1 MSHDVPYWNNYNKT
15 VRISRWHLST
25 PYTSSDPGFS
35 IYFWNTEILKLG
47 ILIYVLANSIRHTFG
62 VCSQEIKWHF
72 QLFYRKHSSVDNR
85 CYLVWF
91 TRKKWFYTSVYYVF
105 FFWFVKVVTTN
116 ECLLTNSVNLSL
128 YCYKYNIS
136 MYTWLGETILVYI
149 IYIEDLRIQQEF
161 VLCHEVQVMC
171 VCLCI
176 VISYT
181 YCVVFLLCLSS
192 SCVPYVAN
200 VSGLSICDCPFG
212 ILKRLLTADFR
223 LCNLYI
229 YSYLM

>member
-91 TRKKWFYTSVYYVF
+91 TRKSDSTHLCIMSSSFDLWKLLRPMNVYRQTP
-105 FFWFVKVVTTN
+105 W
-116 ECLLTNSVNLSL
+116 
-128 YCYKYNIS
+128 I
-136 MYTWLGETILVYI
+136 WVYI
-149 IYIEDLRIQQEF
+149 VINTTF
-161 VLCHEVQVMC
+161 P
-171 VCLCI
+171 CI
-176 VISYT
+176 R
-181 YCVVFLLCLSS
+181 
-192 SCVPYVAN
+192 
-200 VSGLSICDCPFG
+200 D
-212 ILKRLLTADFR
+212 
-223 LCNLYI
+223 
-229 YSYLM
+229 

>member
-116 ECLLTNSVNLSL
+116 ECLQTNSVNLSL

-136 MYTWLGETILVYI
+136 MYTWLGETILVYHY
-149 IYIEDLRIQQEF
+149 IYWRFKNTTVICFVPWSSSYVCLFVYSDFLHILCCVFALFVF
-161 VLCHEVQVMC
+161 VLCT
-171 VCLCI
+171 LC
-176 VISYT
+176 
-181 YCVVFLLCLSS
+181 C
-192 SCVPYVAN
+192 
-200 VSGLSICDCPFG
+200 
-212 ILKRLLTADFR
+212 
-223 LCNLYI
+223 
-229 YSYLM
+229 

>member
-72 QLFYRKHSSVDNR
+72 QLFYRKHSTVDNR

-116 ECLLTNSVNLSL
+116 ECLQTNSVNLSL

-136 MYTWLGETILVYI
+136 MYTWLGETILVYHY
-149 IYIEDLRIQQEF
+149 IYWRFKNTTGICFVPWSSSYVCLFVYSDFLHILCCVFALFVF
-161 VLCHEVQVMC
+161 VLCT
-171 VCLCI
+171 LC
-176 VISYT
+176 
-181 YCVVFLLCLSS
+181 C
-192 SCVPYVAN
+192 
-200 VSGLSICDCPFG
+200 
-212 ILKRLLTADFR
+212 
-223 LCNLYI
+223 
-229 YSYLM
+229 